1 MKMDSKRFNRLL
13 KTLKKRSRSFDV
25 LYEYYLHRIVYHI
38 TRYAGSDRV
47 AEDVAHEFFTQ
58 LLASDKTYEVEYPT
72 TWVYR
77 VCERIAVRMLK
88 REDKE
93 FDLPDT
99 TETDCFA
106 HIVLESEVRDALNER
121 LDPQAHEI
129 VYLRYWEGYTLKEI
143 ADMMKLEYENA
154 KKICQRAMNTLKPY
168 I

>member
-1 MKMDSKRFNRLL
+1 MKMDSKRFNILL

-38 TRYAGSDRV
+38 TRYVGSDRV

-121 LDPQAHEI
+121 LDPQAREI

-154 KKICQRAMNTLKPY
+154 KKICQRAMKTLKPY

>member
-38 TRYAGSDRV
+38 TRYVGSDRV

-121 LDPQAHEI
+121 LDPQAREI
-129 VYLRYWEGYTLKEI
+129 VYLRYWEGYTRKEI
-143 ADMMKLEYENA
+143 AGMMKLEYENA
-154 KKICQRAMNTLKPY
+154 KKICQRAMKTLKPY

>member
-38 TRYAGSDRV
+38 TRYVGSDRV

-121 LDPQAHEI
+121 LDPQAREI

>member
-25 LYEYYLHRIVYHI
+25 LYEYNLHRIVYHI
-38 TRYAGSDRV
+38 TRYVGSDRV

-106 HIVLESEVRDALNER
+106 HIVLESEVRDALNDR
-121 LDPQAHEI
+121 LDPQAREI

-154 KKICQRAMNTLKPY
+154 KKICQRAMKTLKPY

>member
-38 TRYAGSDRV
+38 TRYVGSDRV

-77 VCERIAVRMLK
+77 VCERIVVRMLK

-106 HIVLESEVRDALNER
+106 HIVLESEVRDALNDR
-121 LDPQAHEI
+121 LDPQAREI

-154 KKICQRAMNTLKPY
+154 KKICQRAMKTLKPY

>member
-13 KTLKKRSRSFDV
+13 KTLKKCSRSFDV

-38 TRYAGSDRV
+38 TRYVGSDRV

-77 VCERIAVRMLK
+77 LCERIAVRMLK

-121 LDPQAHEI
+121 LDPQAREI

-154 KKICQRAMNTLKPY
+154 KKICQRAMKTLKPY

>member
-25 LYEYYLHRIVYHI
+25 LCEYYLHRIVYHI
-38 TRYAGSDRV
+38 TRYVGSDRV

-106 HIVLESEVRDALNER
+106 HIVLESEVREALNER
-121 LDPQAHEI
+121 LDPQAREI

-154 KKICQRAMNTLKPY
+154 KKICQRAMKTLKPY

>member
-121 LDPQAHEI
+121 LDPQAREI

-154 KKICQRAMNTLKPY
+154 KKICQRAMKTLKPY

>member
-38 TRYAGSDRV
+38 TRYVGSDRV

-77 VCERIAVRMLK
+77 LCERIAVRMLK

-121 LDPQAHEI
+121 LDPQAREI

-154 KKICQRAMNTLKPY
+154 KKICQRAMKTLKPY

>member
-38 TRYAGSDRV
+38 TRYVGSDRV

-106 HIVLESEVRDALNER
+106 YIVLESEVRDALNER
-121 LDPQAHEI
+121 LDPQAREI

-154 KKICQRAMNTLKPY
+154 KKICQRAMKTLKPY

>member
-25 LYEYYLHRIVYHI
+25 LYEYYLYRIVYHI
-38 TRYAGSDRV
+38 TRYVGSDRV

-106 HIVLESEVRDALNER
+106 HIVLESEVRDALNDR
-121 LDPQAHEI
+121 LDPQAREI

-154 KKICQRAMNTLKPY
+154 KKICQRAMKTLKPY

>member
-38 TRYAGSDRV
+38 TRYVGSDRV

-106 HIVLESEVRDALNER
+106 HIVLESEVREALNER
-121 LDPQAHEI
+121 LDPQAREI

-154 KKICQRAMNTLKPY
+154 KKICQRAMKTLKPY

>member
-38 TRYAGSDRV
+38 TRYVGSDRV

-121 LDPQAHEI
+121 LDPQAREI
-129 VYLRYWEGYTLKEI
+129 VYLHYWEGYTLKEI

-154 KKICQRAMNTLKPY
+154 KKICQRAMKTLKPY

>member
-38 TRYAGSDRV
+38 TRYVGSDRV

-121 LDPQAHEI
+121 LDPQAREI

-154 KKICQRAMNTLKPY
+154 KKICQRAMKTLKLY

>member
-38 TRYAGSDRV
+38 TRYVGSDRV

-121 LDPQAHEI
+121 LDPQAREI

-154 KKICQRAMNTLKPY
+154 KKICQRAMKTLKPY

>member
-38 TRYAGSDRV
+38 TRYVGSDRV

-77 VCERIAVRMLK
+77 VCERIVVRMLK

-121 LDPQAHEI
+121 LDPQAREI

-154 KKICQRAMNTLKPY
+154 KKICQRAMKTLKPY

>member
-38 TRYAGSDRV
+38 TRYVGSDRV
-47 AEDVAHEFFTQ
+47 AEDVVHEFFTQ

-121 LDPQAHEI
+121 LDPQAREI

-154 KKICQRAMNTLKPY
+154 KKICQRAMKTLKPY

>member
-38 TRYAGSDRV
+38 TRYVGSDRV

-106 HIVLESEVRDALNER
+106 HIVLESEVRDALNDR
-121 LDPQAHEI
+121 LDPQAREI

-154 KKICQRAMNTLKPY
+154 KKICQRAMKTLKPY

>member
-38 TRYAGSDRV
+38 TRYVGSDRV

-106 HIVLESEVRDALNER
+106 HIVLESEVREALNER
-121 LDPQAHEI
+121 LDPQAREI

-154 KKICQRAMNTLKPY
+154 KKIC
-168 I
+168 

>member
-38 TRYAGSDRV
+38 TRYVGSDRV

-121 LDPQAHEI
+121 LDPQAREI

-154 KKICQRAMNTLKPY
+154 KKICQRAIKTLKPY

>member
-25 LYEYYLHRIVYHI
+25 LYEYYPHRIVYHI
-38 TRYAGSDRV
+38 TRYVGSDRV

-121 LDPQAHEI
+121 LDPQAREI

-154 KKICQRAMNTLKPY
+154 KKICQRAMKTLKPY

>member
-1 MKMDSKRFNRLL
+1 MKMDSKRFNRML

-38 TRYAGSDRV
+38 TRYVGSDRV

-121 LDPQAHEI
+121 LDPQAREI

-154 KKICQRAMNTLKPY
+154 KKICQRAMKTLKPY

>member
-38 TRYAGSDRV
+38 TRYVGSDRV

-77 VCERIAVRMLK
+77 LCERIAVRMLK

-106 HIVLESEVRDALNER
+106 HIVLESEVRDALNDR
-121 LDPQAHEI
+121 LDPQAREI

-154 KKICQRAMNTLKPY
+154 KKICQRAMKTLKPY